1 MFMWEKKGHRIK
13 HWLCALDASKIVFK
27 KDDTLKKE
35 REKESKKLRQLL
47 SLQILHFLSNIY
59 HLPSM
64 VENSNRDV

>member
-35 REKESKKLRQLL
+35 RERK
-47 SLQILHFLSNIY
+47 
-59 HLPSM
+59 
-64 VENSNRDV
+64 